1 MFRKGFNLTISSRR
15 ILRPYQFYFIKRKAR
30 RLTDSRYEIG
40 VPLVNGRYTKRTTF
54 SAKNGILKGNSLDKA
69 FTYGTLLNPDYT
81 SFASTIMK
89 GVLRVF

>member
-1 MFRKGFNLTISSRR
+1 MYESVGKIVFFMDVQKGLNLTISSRR

-54 SAKNGILKGNSLDKA
+54 SAKKWYIK
-69 FTYGTLLNPDYT
+69 
-81 SFASTIMK
+81 
-89 GVLRVF
+89 R